1 MKIGA
6 QHEVLNV
13 FSILDLLG
21 AAPSG
26 ASLVGVLLEN
36 PCKNKREHQENDA
49 RNGSCCCVEV
59 CFGYR
64 ASMRNPI
71 ERAGLGGKNSRAP
84 IVESL

>member
-26 ASLVGVLLEN
+26 ASLVGVLFEN
-36 PCKNKREHQENDA
+36 PCKKTSVNTRRMMPEMVFVVVLKCVSGIVHQCEA
-49 RNGSCCCVEV
+49 LK
-59 CFGYR
+59 
-64 ASMRNPI
+64 
-71 ERAGLGGKNSRAP
+71 RAGLGGKNSRAP

>member
-26 ASLVGVLLEN
+26 ASLVGALVEKS
-36 PCKNKREHQENDA
+36 CKNKRQ
-49 RNGSCCCVEV
+49 
-59 CFGYR
+59 
-64 ASMRNPI
+64 
-71 ERAGLGGKNSRAP
+71 
-84 IVESL
+84 

>member
-26 ASLVGVLLEN
+26 ASLVGVLFEN
-36 PCKNKREHQENDA
+36 PCKNKRQ
-49 RNGSCCCVEV
+49 
-59 CFGYR
+59 
-64 ASMRNPI
+64 
-71 ERAGLGGKNSRAP
+71 
-84 IVESL
+84 

>member
-26 ASLVGVLLEN
+26 ASLVGVRFEN
-36 PCKNKREHQENDA
+36 PCKNKMSVNTRRMMPEMAFAVVLKCVSGIVHQCEA
-49 RNGSCCCVEV
+49 
-59 CFGYR
+59 
-64 ASMRNPI
+64 
-71 ERAGLGGKNSRAP
+71 L
-84 IVESL
+84 

>member
-26 ASLVGVLLEN
+26 ASPVGFRIRAKISVS
-36 PCKNKREHQENDA
+36 EHRENDA
-49 RNGSCCCVEV
+49 RNGLCGCVEV
-59 CFGYR
+59 CFGYIYGIRYR
-64 ASMRNPI
+64 ASMRDPI
-71 ERAGLGGKNSRAP
+71 ESRAGRKK
-84 IVESL
+84 